1 MGYSTDFYGQFD
13 ITPALDDDTYTL
25 LVGLSST
32 RRMKRQGLDP
42 KYGVDGEFYFNPNYD
57 DYGQERDESIVDY
70 NNPPSTQPGLWCQW
84 APTDDR
90 TTLVWDEGEK
100 FYDYTEWLTYIVDR
114 ILAPKGY
121 VVDGEVTWQGED
133 RDDNGKITVVQNAIY
148 VSEGQ
153 IVYGTPTHVNRDKK
167 GA

>member
-13 ITPALDDDTYTL
+13 ITPALDDDTYAL
-25 LVGLSST
+25 LKGLAST

-42 KYGVDGEFYFNPNYD
+42 KYGTEGEFYFNPNSD

-84 APTDDR
+84 TPTEDR

-100 FYDYTEWLTYIVDR
+100 FYDYTEWLVYIVDR

-121 VVDGEVTWQGED
+121 VVDGEVTWQGEA
-133 RDDNGKITVVQNAIY
+133 RDDNGKITVVQNEIY
-148 VSEGQ
+148 VSEDQ
-153 IVYGTPTHVNRDKK
+153 IVYGTPTHVNRYKK